1 MQKNLGV
8 FARNA
13 SSSAAVGLPTA
24 MLSRLPL
31 PRLCCSCRNDLLAVF
46 DLVPGKSPKPRAFL
60 LPSLKSSQQTNSTRQ
75 FSHSRPC
82 RRDVQD
88 TDPASTTPKYEDAIL
103 SERTLSQNEGAP
115 REIQEPE
122 TLVEGNQLGQ
132 SSRDNASGELA
143 TGWLEENT
151 TNGSRPSSVA
161 TLRLSGANTE
171 SVVREARQ
179 LFGESLPEDVLNKE
193 EFKLYRRLYDDPIEE
208 TVEIL
213 GDVLDPAEAGT
224 RDPGKVMELLH
235 DDGEPLNYSHG
246 NGGEQGITSD
256 DVRNSELRSTTS
268 IPPEARSEV
277 APEQH
282 ESSDVVQYALMNDQV
297 QKIAEELGGEVYDAD
312 EADPPDWDQDPS
324 DRRAH
329 PLTNLGRFATHPRT
343 VYLPRE
349 AVIKPVEQLLSDYSN
364 KHLKDVC
371 ERTFGGGGLPNS
383 PLTPRSGRMMP
394 QVPVPLQASQ
404 HSMGEM
410 EANAFMTVIMPS
422 TYAAINSVLVEIR
435 KRLGTSWLNSLLAE
449 EGGPRILD
457 AGAGGAGIVAWRDI
471 VRAEWEALH
480 SSGRHAQPAPVG
492 KAIVLTGSDTLRH
505 RSAALL
511 ENTTFIPRLPDYV
524 HIRDT
529 PTLEDDRPASQRKEF
544 DIIIASHTLWPFKED
559 WERKQHVQNLWSLL
573 NPNGGVLIL
582 IEKGVPRGFE
592 AIAGARELL
601 LERHIASPDSQTYD
615 NTLDSPL
622 SDEAAQTQKGKG
634 MIIAPCTNHN
644 RCPMYPVAG
653 MSRGR
658 KDYCS
663 FQQRYI
669 RPQYLQRILG
679 AKDRSHDDVDFSY
692 ISVLKGRDLREQT
705 PVSFEN
711 LEDPSSAP
719 QTLTSTRLTP
729 DQTTDQAFEGF
740 EHVEIPAEVDSD
752 GIQATQTTRSAEWL
766 PSLRDMPRLVYPPLK
781 RRGHVTLDVCTPVG
795 KIERWTVPKSYSKQA
810 YRDARKSNW
819 GDLWALG
826 AKSRVARNLRLGG
839 PGTKEGMKVRK
850 QKNRVLEKAAEL
862 AERMEEEKL
871 ADLEEVE
878 ALERDLQS
886 GFDDMANLNRETK
899 RRSPQAIKKQA
910 VLEDEHD
917 EHEDIEVARALA
929 EWEEEFEHDKRVGRK
944 SVRSVRE
951 GTKVKRSTPRV
962 APVWHGRRDTDRE

>member
-1 MQKNLGV
+1 MLR
-8 FARNA
+8 ANA
-13 SSSAAVGLPTA
+13 TGRLHTA

-31 PRLCCSCRNDLLAVF
+31 PRLCRACRNDLLAVF
-46 DLVPGKSPKPRAFL
+46 DFVSGVSPKPRVFL
-60 LPSLKSSQQTNSTRQ
+60 LPSLKSSQQTNATRQ

-88 TDPASTTPKYEDAIL
+88 TDPTPNTPKYEDAIL
-103 SERTLSQNEGAP
+103 SERTVSQNAAAP

-122 TLVEGNQLGQ
+122 TLVEDNRLGQ
-132 SSRDNASGELA
+132 SSRENASGELA
-143 TGWLEENT
+143 TDWPEENT
-151 TNGSRPSSVA
+151 TNGSRPNSVA
-161 TLRLSGANTE
+161 ILRLSGANTE

-179 LFGESLPEDVLNKE
+179 VFGESLPEDVLNNE

-208 TVEIL
+208 TAEIPESI
-213 GDVLDPAEAGT
+213 LDPAEAGP
-224 RDPGKVMELLH
+224 RDLGKVMELLD

-246 NGGEQGITSD
+246 GGGQGITSG
-256 DVRNSELRSTTS
+256 DVRNSELRSHTS
-268 IPPEARSEV
+268 VPPETRSGV

-282 ESSDVVQYALMNDQV
+282 ESSDAAQYVPINDHV

-312 EADPPDWDQDPS
+312 EVDPPDWNQDSS
-324 DRRAH
+324 DGRAH
-329 PLTNLGRFATHPRT
+329 PLTSLGRFATYPRT

-383 PLTPRSGRMMP
+383 PLTPRSGRTMP

-422 TYAAINSVLVEIR
+422 AYAAINSVLVETR
-435 KRLGTSWLNSLLAE
+435 KRLGTSWLNTLLAK

-457 AGAGGAGIVAWRDI
+457 AGAGGAGIIAWRDI

-480 SSGRHAQPAPVG
+480 SSDRHAPPAPVG

-511 ENTTFIPRLPDYV
+511 ENTTFIPHLPDYV

-529 PTLEDDRPASQRKEF
+529 ATLEDDRPASQRKEF

-573 NPNGGVLIL
+573 NPDGGVLIL

-601 LERHIASPDSQTYD
+601 LERYIASPDSQTYD
-615 NTLDSPL
+615 NALDSPL
-622 SDEAAQTQKGKG
+622 SDEAPQTQKGKG

-692 ISVLKGRDLREQT
+692 ISALKGRDLREQS
-705 PVSFEN
+705 PVSFED

-719 QTLTSTRLTP
+719 QALTSARLTP

-740 EHVEIPAEVDSD
+740 EHVEIPPGVHSD
-752 GIQATQTTRSAEWL
+752 GMQATQTTRSADSL

-781 RRGHVTLDVCTPVG
+781 RRGHVTLDVCTPAG
-795 KIERWTVPKSYSKQA
+795 NIERWTVPKSYSRQA

-826 AKSRVARNLRLGG
+826 AKTRVVRNLRLGG

-850 QKNRVLEKAAEL
+850 QKNRVLDKTAEL
-862 AERMEEEKL
+862 AERMEEERL

-886 GFDDMANLNRETK
+886 GFDDMADPNMETK
-899 RRSPQAIKKQA
+899 RQSPQAIKKQTM
-910 VLEDEHD
+910 LEDEHD

-962 APVWHGRRDTDRE
+962 APVWHGRRDANRE

>member
-1 MQKNLGV
+1 
-8 FARNA
+8 
-13 SSSAAVGLPTA
+13 
-24 MLSRLPL
+24 
-31 PRLCCSCRNDLLAVF
+31 
-46 DLVPGKSPKPRAFL
+46 
-60 LPSLKSSQQTNSTRQ
+60 
-75 FSHSRPC
+75 
-82 RRDVQD
+82 VQD
-88 TDPASTTPKYEDAIL
+88 TDPAFTTLKCEDAIIP
-103 SERTLSQNEGAP
+103 ERTIPQNEGAP
-115 REIQEPE
+115 REIHKPE
-122 TLVEGNQLGQ
+122 AFVEDNPLGH
-132 SSRDNASGELA
+132 SPLDNATGKPA
-143 TGWLEENT
+143 TDLPEGNT
-151 TNGSRPSSVA
+151 TNGLRPSSVA

-171 SVVREARQ
+171 SIVREARRV
-179 LFGESLPEDVLNKE
+179 FGESLPEDVLSSE

-208 TVEIL
+208 AVEVPEDI
-213 GDVLDPAEAGT
+213 LDPAEAGT
-224 RDPGKVMELLH
+224 RDPGKVMELL
-235 DDGEPLNYSHG
+235 DDDRQPLNYSHG
-246 NGGEQGITSD
+246 GGGGQEVTSG
-256 DVRNSELRSTTS
+256 DVQNSGLWPHAPIS
-268 IPPEARSEV
+268 PEARSG
-277 APEQH
+277 AASEQR
-282 ESSDVVQYALMNDQV
+282 ESSDAPQYVPMNDHV

-312 EADPPDWDQDPS
+312 EGDPSDWDQDAS

-329 PLTNLGRFATHPRT
+329 PLTSLGRFATHPRT
-343 VYLPRE
+343 IYLPGE
-349 AVIKPVEQLLSDYSN
+349 AVIKPVERLLSDYSN

-383 PLTPRSGRMMP
+383 PLTPRSGRTMA

-435 KRLGTSWLNSLLAE
+435 KRLGTSWLNTLLAK

-457 AGAGGAGIVAWRDI
+457 AGAGGAGIIAWRDI

-480 SSGRHAQPAPVG
+480 SSDRHTPPAPVG

-524 HIRDT
+524 HVRDT
-529 PTLEDDRPASQRKEF
+529 ATLEDDRPAPQRKEF
-544 DIIIASHTLWPFKED
+544 DVIIAAHTLWPFKED

-573 NPNGGVLIL
+573 NPDGGVLIL

-601 LERHIASPDSQTYD
+601 LERHIASQTYD

-622 SDEAAQTQKGKG
+622 SDNAPQTQKGKG

-644 RCPMYPVAG
+644 RCPMYPVGG

-692 ISVLKGRDLREQT
+692 ISVLKGRDLREQS
-705 PVSFEN
+705 PASLED

-719 QTLTSTRLTP
+719 QTLTSARLTP
-729 DQTTDQAFEGF
+729 DQTTDRAFEGF

-752 GIQATQTTRSAEWL
+752 GVEAPQTTRSSNDSL

-781 RRGHVTLDVCTPVG
+781 RRGHVTLDVCTPAG
-795 KIERWTVPKSYSKQA
+795 KIERWTVPKSYSRQA

-826 AKSRVARNLRLGG
+826 AKTRVVRNLRLGG
-839 PGTKEGMKVRK
+839 PGTKEGMKLRK
-850 QKNRVLEKAAEL
+850 QKNRVVDKAAEL
-862 AERMEEEKL
+862 AERIEAEGL
-871 ADLEEVE
+871 ADLEEAE

-886 GFDDMANLNRETK
+886 GFEDMAKPNMETK
-899 RRSPQAIKKQA
+899 RLSPRAIKKQTI
-910 VLEDEHD
+910 LGDEHD
-917 EHEDIEVARALA
+917 EHEDIELARALA
-929 EWEEEFEHDKRVGRK
+929 EWEEEFEHDMRVGRK

-951 GTKVKRSTPRV
+951 GTKVKRFTARV
-962 APVWHGRRDTDRE
+962 APVWHGRRDANRE

>member
-1 MQKNLGV
+1 
-8 FARNA
+8 
-13 SSSAAVGLPTA
+13 

-31 PRLCCSCRNDLLAVF
+31 PRLCRACRNDLLAVF
-46 DLVPGKSPKPRAFL
+46 DSVSGKSPKLRIFL
-60 LPSLKSSQQTNSTRQ
+60 LPSLRSPQQTNATRQ
-75 FSHSRPC
+75 FSHSRPY
-82 RRDVQD
+82 RRDAQD
-88 TDPASTTPKYEDAIL
+88 TDPSSTTPKYEDAIL
-103 SERTLSQNEGAP
+103 SEPTVSQNEGAP
-115 REIQEPE
+115 REVQEPE
-122 TLVEGNQLGQ
+122 TLVEDNHLGQ
-132 SSRDNASGELA
+132 SPRDNALGELA
-143 TGWLEENT
+143 TDWPEENT
-151 TNGSRPSSVA
+151 TNGSRPNSVA

-179 LFGESLPEDVLNKE
+179 LFGESLPEDVLNNE

-208 TVEIL
+208 TAETPE
-213 GDVLDPAEAGT
+213 GVLDPAEAGI
-224 RDPGKVMELLH
+224 RDPGKVMELLD
-235 DDGEPLNYSHG
+235 DDGESLNYSYG
-246 NGGEQGITSD
+246 GGGEQGITSG
-256 DVRNSELRSTTS
+256 DVRDSELRSHAS
-268 IPPEARSEV
+268 IPPEARSGV

-282 ESSDVVQYALMNDQV
+282 ESSDAAQYVPMNDRV

-312 EADPPDWDQDPS
+312 EVDPPDWDQDPS

-329 PLTNLGRFATHPRT
+329 PLTSLGRFATHPRT

-383 PLTPRSGRMMP
+383 PLTPRSGRTMA

-410 EANAFMTVIMPS
+410 EANAFMTVVMPS

-435 KRLGTSWLNSLLAE
+435 KRLGTSWLNTLLAK

-480 SSGRHAQPAPVG
+480 SSDRHAPPAPFG

-573 NPNGGVLIL
+573 NPDGGVLIL

-615 NTLDSPL
+615 NALDSPL

-653 MSRGR
+653 TSRGR

-705 PVSFEN
+705 PVSFED

-719 QTLTSTRLTP
+719 QTLTSVRLTP

-740 EHVEIPAEVDSD
+740 EHVEIPAEADSN
-752 GIQATQTTRSAEWL
+752 GMQATHTTRSAESL

-781 RRGHVTLDVCTPVG
+781 RRGHVTLDVCTPAG
-795 KIERWTVPKSYSKQA
+795 TIERWTVPKSYSRQA

-826 AKSRVARNLRLGG
+826 AKTRVARNLRLGG

-850 QKNRVLEKAAEL
+850 QKNRVLDKAAEL
-862 AERMEEEKL
+862 AERMEEERL

-886 GFDDMANLNRETK
+886 GFDDMAELNKETK
-899 RRSPQAIKKQA
+899 RQSPHAVKKQA
-910 VLEDEHD
+910 MLEDEHD

-929 EWEEEFEHDKRVGRK
+929 EWEEEFEHDKRIGRK

-962 APVWHGRRDTDRE
+962 APVWHGRRDTNREQFQPRD